1 MKVFSTLRSDISDMI
16 KALDDAAGKID
27 AILFLPGK
35 RNGN

>member
-1 MKVFSTLRSDISDMI
+1 MKDFSTRCSDIGDVV

-27 AILFLPGK
+27 AILFLPEK